1 MASPTSSQLINWDSY
16 NRALAEIK
24 LQDNYSTA
32 FRILNEAE
40 MRPEQVLQLPA
51 PTGESAYGYKNYAD
65 GAIATWYSNYSST
78 VENVPDVV
86 SQINSNA
93 GAGATNTYN
102 WQFSANTDYSG
113 GGSGGSTGSTFY
125 GSDVTPAGGAS
136 SAISFIQNTVTPAVA
151 AAGLGIKLGKAI
163 DSALY
168 NANPNFW
175 DNNGMSSLNPQ
186 TWDSITMD
194 MSDSGWEGVLKRGFN
209 AIFGI
214 NTNTQ
219 KSQMYIDSDAAAYLA
234 MYMDSAGVF
243 PTGASVTS
251 DWSSIEN
258 TLQGTYYHY
267 YDDPLTM
274 CGGYTT
280 LWHYGYADQEID
292 IFPQTDTQRVF
303 VIKKYTNDNIELGF
317 ESRIFIVSTSTP
329 YILRNGSTLNVN
341 VVGTYVIDGV
351 TYKVGTS
358 YREGTRTATYDRE
371 VTEDIGQIIPYS
383 ATLRLSITGSRDY
396 EDIARI
402 LFKGVIH
409 ESGGDMPT
417 GFSNQDGATLPDFT
431 GCETPADYKQ
441 ALQQQYPDMFQ
452 NAITQD
458 VAQPDGTVVRHVY
471 IPVGT
476 PTGTGNQTTT
486 DPDTAGQSQSQTE
499 TDPATSPE
507 ALVRTILETLTKT
520 YTPTDT
526 PTDTTNPPDTGE
538 GSTPTV
544 VTPTGNASALWSV
557 YNPSQTELN
566 SFGAWLWSSNFIDQV
581 LKLFNNPM
589 QSIIGVHKIFATPAT
604 SGTGNI
610 TVGYLSSGVSANLV
624 SNQYT
629 DIDCGTVKLSEQF
642 ANIFDYT
649 DTQIRLYLPF
659 IGIVDLDVSDVM
671 RGSVKVVYHVDV
683 ITGACL
689 AEVKITR
696 DGSGGTLYQYAGDA
710 AVRYPISSGSY
721 MGVVAGIASAVGSVA
736 SAVMTGGATLPMAA
750 GAIAGGISG
759 AHTQVQHS
767 GNFSGNAGA
776 MGGKKPYLII
786 ERPQT
791 MLADGFATYQGKGA
805 NVRRTVGQMNGYFKF
820 SDVHTNSIT
829 GAAESEIEAIRAA
842 LESGVIA

>member
-1 MASPTSSQLINWDSY
+1 MPEPTFTSSNLINWDSY
-16 NRALAEIK
+16 NKALTEIK
-24 LQDNYSTA
+24 LQDNYGTA

-40 MRPEQVLQLPA
+40 MYPEQVLQLPA
-51 PTGESAYGYKNYAD
+51 PTGASAYGYKNYAD

-78 VENVPDVV
+78 VENVPEVAT
-86 SQINSNA
+86 QINSNA
-93 GAGATNTYN
+93 AAGATNTWN

-125 GSDVTPAGGAS
+125 GSDVTPAGGAQS
-136 SAISFIQNTVTPAVA
+136 GLSFVQNTVMPAVA
-151 AAGLGIKLGKAI
+151 AAGLGIKLGKVI
-163 DSALY
+163 DSTLY
-168 NANPNFW
+168 NLNPDFW
-175 DNNGMSSLNPQ
+175 DNHGMATLNPE

-209 AIFGI
+209 AIFGLNS
-214 NTNTQ
+214 NTN
-219 KSQMYIDSDAAAYLA
+219 KSQMYIDADAAAYLA
-234 MYMDSAGVF
+234 MYMQEKGVF
-243 PTGASVTS
+243 NSGGGAEGGNVPSENPYGTGAFSYM
-251 DWSSIEN
+251 N
-258 TLQGTYYHY
+258 TPASLKRY
-267 YDDPLTM
+267 
-274 CGGYTT
+274 
-280 LWHYGYADQEID
+280 
-292 IFPQTDTQRVF
+292 
-303 VIKKYTNDNIELGF
+303 
-317 ESRIFIVSTSTP
+317 
-329 YILRNGSTLNVN
+329 NGSTTVISATNPLKIGIQQNDTSFLVASESSASY
-341 VVGTYVIDGV
+341 VTATPTSDRPESSSYTLTQSFTRDGKTAYYDRKSFTYVDGN
-351 TYKVGTS
+351 TSRNLFTEIPSGT
-358 YREGTRTATYDRE
+358 A
-371 VTEDIGQIIPYS
+371 
-383 ATLRLSITGSRDY
+383 LSIAAWVMLYGNYDS
-396 EDIARI
+396 
-402 LFKGVIH
+402 G
-409 ESGGDMPT
+409 GGDMPE
-417 GFSNQDGATLPDFT
+417 GISNQEGATQPDFT

-441 ALQQQYPDMFQ
+441 AMQQQYPDMFQ
-452 NAITQD
+452 NAITQK
-458 VAQPDGTVVRHVY
+458 VAQPDGTVIQKVY

-476 PTGTGNQTTT
+476 PTGTGDQPTT
-486 DPDTAGQSQSQTE
+486 DPSIAGQSQDNTE
-499 TDPATSPE
+499 ADPSISPE
-507 ALVRTILETLTKT
+507 ALAQTILEILTKT
-520 YTPTDT
+520 FTPTDT

-538 GSTPTV
+538 GNTPPV
-544 VTPTGNASALWSV
+544 VAPTGNASALWSV
-557 YNPSQTELN
+557 YNPTQAQLN

-629 DIDCGTVKLSEQF
+629 DINCGTIKVSEQF
-642 ANIFDYT
+642 GNVFDYT

-671 RGSVKVVYHVDV
+671 RGSVSVVYHVDV

-721 MGVVAGIASAVGSVA
+721 MGVVAGIASAVGGVA

-759 AHTQVQHS
+759 AHTQIQHS

-776 MGGKKPYLII
+776 MGAKKPYLII

-791 MLADGFATYQGKGA
+791 VIADGFASYQGKGA
-805 NVRRTVGQMNGYFKF
+805 NVRRTVGQMSGYFKF
-820 SDVHTNSIT
+820 SDVHTDSIS
-829 GAAESEIEAIRAA
+829 GAAESEIESIRAA

>member
-1 MASPTSSQLINWDSY
+1 MPEITPQSTFTSGNLINWDSY
-16 NRALAEIK
+16 NKALTEIK
-24 LQDNYSTA
+24 LQDNYGTA

-40 MRPEQVLQLPA
+40 MYPEQVLQLPA
-51 PTGESAYGYKNYAD
+51 PTGASAYGYKNYAD

-78 VENVPDVV
+78 VENVPEVAT
-86 SQINSNA
+86 QINSNA
-93 GAGATNTYN
+93 AAGATNTYN

-113 GGSGGSTGSTFY
+113 GGTGGSTGSTFH
-125 GSDVTPAGGAS
+125 GSDVTPSGGAQS
-136 SAISFIQNTVTPAVA
+136 GLSFVQNTVTPAVA

-163 DSALY
+163 DSTLY
-168 NANPNFW
+168 NLNPDFW
-175 DNNGMSSLNPQ
+175 DNHGMSSLNPEK
-186 TWDSITMD
+186 WNNITMD

-209 AIFGI
+209 AIFGL
-214 NTNTQ
+214 NTNTN
-219 KSQMYIDSDAAAYLA
+219 KSQMYIDADAAAYLA
-234 MYMDSAGVF
+234 MYMDSQGVF
-243 PTGASVTS
+243 STGASSGGTVPADNPYGTGAFTYMSTPAALKRYDGSTTVVTANKPLKIGLWQNS
-251 DWSSIEN
+251 NSFLVACAEN
-258 TLQGTYYHY
+258 TATSVSTADSPISQSLSLGLSTTRDGKTAYYNQVSFNY
-267 YDDPLTM
+267 VD
-274 CGGYTT
+274 
-280 LWHYGYADQEID
+280 
-292 IFPQTDTQRVF
+292 TDTSAPLF
-303 VIKKYTNDNIELGF
+303 
-317 ESRIFIVSTSTP
+317 TP
-329 YILRNGSTLNVN
+329 IP
-341 VVGTYVIDGV
+341 
-351 TYKVGTS
+351 
-358 YREGTRTATYDRE
+358 RTTGLAIAAWVMLYGNYD
-371 VTEDIGQIIPYS
+371 
-383 ATLRLSITGSRDY
+383 
-396 EDIARI
+396 
-402 LFKGVIH
+402 
-409 ESGGDMPT
+409 SGGGGEMPDGIT
-417 GFSNQDGATLPDFT
+417 NQDGATQPDFSN
-431 GCETPADYKQ
+431 CETPDDYKQ
-441 ALQQQYPDMFQ
+441 AMQQQYPDMFQ
-452 NAITQD
+452 NAVTQK
-458 VAQPDGTVVRHVY
+458 VAQPDGSVIVHTY

-476 PTGTGNQTTT
+476 PTGTGDQPTTN
-486 DPDTAGQSQSQTE
+486 PSIAGQSQAE
-499 TDPATSPE
+499 TTADPSTSPE
-507 ALVRTILETLTKT
+507 ALAATIMEILTKT
-520 YTPTDT
+520 FTPTDT

-557 YNPSQTELN
+557 YNPTQEQLN

-604 SGTGNI
+604 SGAGNI

-629 DIDCGTVKLSEQF
+629 DINCGTVKVSEQF
-642 ANIFDYT
+642 GNVFDYS

-671 RGSVKVVYHVDV
+671 RGSVSVVYHVDV

-721 MGVVAGIASAVGSVA
+721 MGVVAGIASAVGGVA

-791 MLADGFATYQGKGA
+791 MIADGFASYQGKGA
-805 NVRRTVGQMNGYFKF
+805 NVRRAVGQMSGYFKF
-820 SDVHTNSIT
+820 SDVHADSIS
-829 GAAESEIEAIRAA
+829 GAAESEIEAIKAA